1 LARGKEVGVHLDG
14 SCNGSVSRLEVIEG
28 PSGRRQR
35 TEAERARI
43 AAESLMPGMRV
54 ADIARKH
61 GTTRW
66 QIYNWRNKL
75 RAGQLMVPESLASL
89 PMFAELMV
97 ESDTAPVPPT
107 RALSAVEIVVGDIVI
122 RAHVGADE
130 GQLTRAIRA
139 ARAAMS

>member
-1 LARGKEVGVHLDG
+1 MGVHLDG
-14 SCNGSVSRLEVIEG
+14 SCNGSVSRLEMIEG

-43 AAESLMPGMRV
+43 AAESLIPGMRV

-75 RAGQLMVPESLASL
+75 RTGQLMVPVWA
-89 PMFAELMV
+89 FAYGQPCAV
-97 ESDTAPVPPT
+97 
-107 RALSAVEIVVGDIVI
+107 ALAVE
-122 RAHVGADE
+122 
-130 GQLTRAIRA
+130 TRRRRA
-139 ARAAMS
+139 AHCCVSDGA

>member
-1 LARGKEVGVHLDG
+1 MGVHLDG

-75 RAGQLMVPESLASL
+75 RTGQLMVPESLASL
-89 PMFAELMV
+89 PMFAELV
-97 ESDTAPVPPT
+97 AESGAAPVPPA
-107 RALSAVEIVVGDIVI
+107 RALSEVEIVVGDIVI

-130 GQLTRAIRA
+130 VQLTRAIRA